1 MTVDLGNVID
11 IVINEIS
18 HPRPL
23 TIIVLVVGFLLIVA
37 GVQSSMNRRRWASHM
52 ALIESMN
59 MDADD
64 VEDNDEIDEELDE
77 TISSSEQFSDP
88 NRYDDDDIELI

>member
-1 MTVDLGNVID
+1 
-11 IVINEIS
+11 
-18 HPRPL
+18 
-23 TIIVLVVGFLLIVA
+23 
-37 GVQSSMNRRRWASHM
+37 MNRRRWASHM

-59 MDADD
+59 MDSDD